1 MLKILLSSVCLAL
14 VTAPAAAMAGSGE
27 TSSKSDKLVCK
38 RTQGTG
44 WRLANA
50 SQVCKTRREWA
61 AISDE
66 TRKEYRDYG
75 RTGSQGCIA
84 CLRDAEVGRRQPRQ

>member
-1 MLKILLSSVCLAL
+1 MLKILLSCLVL
-14 VTAPAAAMAGSGE
+14 VATPAAALSHAAE
-27 TSSKSDKLVCK
+27 TSTSKDMLVCK

-44 WRLANA
+44 WRLGNA
-50 SQVCKTRREWA
+50 SQVCKTRSEWT
-61 AISDE
+61 AISEE

-84 CLRDAEVGRRQPRQ
+84 CLRDAEVGRQPR

>member
-1 MLKILLSSVCLAL
+1 MLKILLSCMVL
-14 VTAPAAAMAGSGE
+14 VAAPAAALADAAE
-27 TSSKSDKLVCK
+27 TSTSKDKLVCK

-44 WRLANA
+44 WRLGNA
-50 SQVCKTRREWA
+50 SQVCKTRGEWA
-61 AISDE
+61 AISEE

-84 CLRDAEVGRRQPRQ
+84 CLRDAEVGRQPR

>member
-1 MLKILLSSVCLAL
+1 MLKIWLSTCLAL
-14 VTAPAAAMAGSGE
+14 APVAAPTVAVAASAD
-27 TSSKSDKLVCK
+27 TPSKEDKLVCK

-44 WRLANA
+44 WRLSNA
-50 SQVCKTRREWA
+50 SQVCKTRGEWA

-75 RTGSQGCIA
+75 RTGSQGCLA
-84 CLRDAEVGRRQPRQ
+84 CLRDAEVGRQPR

>member
-1 MLKILLSSVCLAL
+1 MLRILLSSACLAL
-14 VTAPAAAMAGSGE
+14 LAAPAAAMADNVE
-27 TSSKSDKLVCK
+27 TPSKADKLVCK

-44 WRLANA
+44 WRLSNG
-50 SQVCKTRREWA
+50 SQVCKTRAEWA
-61 AISDE
+61 AIGDE

-84 CLRDAEVGRRQPRQ
+84 CLRDAEVGQRQPRQ